1 MPHRA
6 TQRRATPHRATPR
19 NATQRRAAL
28 CRATQRRAAPH
39 RATPRNAAPRN
50 AAPRRAT
57 QRNATPRRATPRW
70 GLFVAKHAANSCF
83 SMSET
88 VLHSLVDYQR
98 AIVAAPRVLLFKHS
112 PVCPISAVARVE
124 YDAFCVAQPEA
135 VTLFVDVIDDRSVAR
150 GLAELCCV
158 KHQSPQAILFLHGKP
173 CWHASHQAITVAE
186 LTKAWRQA

>member
-1 MPHRA
+1 M
-6 TQRRATPHRATPR
+6 
-19 NATQRRAAL
+19 
-28 CRATQRRAAPH
+28 
-39 RATPRNAAPRN
+39 
-50 AAPRRAT
+50 PRRAMP
-57 QRNATPRRATPRW
+57 RRAMPRRATPRRATARRATPHNATPRNGAQRCTTAHNGAQSYATHPRLRPRNAAPRW

-88 VLHSLVDYQR
+88 VLHSLIDYQR

-135 VTLFVDVIDDRSVAR
+135 VTLFVDVIDDRPVAR

-158 KHQSPQAILFLHGKP
+158 EHQSPQAILFLHGKP